1 MRFVSAHAAV
11 RWTRWSPRLVPQLG
25 GVAAGIVAALAL
37 PPVDVSFLVILGVA
51 GGVWSASRTRSPL
64 VAAASGLL
72 FGLGYFGTA
81 LIWSAT
87 FGAGVW
93 LVLVVSQA
101 IFWVPVG
108 WMSWRSRL
116 LSPSRR
122 IMAVASSAVLAEA
135 VRVRVPLGGLEWAQL
150 GVSAHDL
157 PLRDAAG
164 LVGALGLT
172 GLVVAAGMALALVF
186 DRSGGRGR
194 WRPLAATTVVAAV
207 VTLVG
212 GVPWTRSTG
221 TLDVAI
227 VQADAPCPGRAA
239 VDCVGERELLL
250 AQLSSAT
257 AELRSRPDLVV
268 WGEGVLSA
276 TTPEAAGLELG
287 QLSPPLPSPLLV
299 GVTSPTSDGRFFNRN
314 ILFGSDG
321 EVLASYAKRHPVPFG
336 EYVPARRYLGGI
348 AEVGR
353 LVPNDL
359 LAGATPGRLALDDM
373 VLGTVSSWEVSFSRL
388 VRDVG
393 IQPQAVFVLTT
404 QATYGRAA
412 VSDQLLRAAQ
422 LRAAELQRSVV
433 VAATTGR
440 SVVVEADGTLGTP
453 TRLYAS
459 DALEDTVALRSGAT
473 PFARFG
479 DVPILIG
486 ALAGLLVLQ
495 RKRRDVEVETSEPS
509 FAPPLDRPY
518 AGSR

>member
-1 MRFVSAHAAV
+1 MPFLSPDSTVD
-11 RWTRWSPRLVPQLG
+11 WTRLSRHLIPQVG
-25 GVAAGIVAALAL
+25 SAAAGTVAALAL

-51 GGVWSASRTRSPL
+51 GGVWLASGARSPL
-64 VAAASGLL
+64 VAAASGLF
-72 FGLGYFGTA
+72 FGLGHFGTA

-93 LVLVVSQA
+93 LVLAVSQA
-101 IFWVPVG
+101 VFWVPVG

-122 IMAVASSAVLAEA
+122 IVAVASSAVLAEA

-150 GVSAHDL
+150 GVAAHDL
-157 PLRDAAG
+157 PLRHAAG

-172 GLVVAAGMALALVF
+172 GLVVAAAVALTLLF
-186 DRSGGRGR
+186 DPNGGRGR
-194 WRPLAATTVVAAV
+194 WRPLAATIAAASV

-212 GVPWTRSTG
+212 GSPWTRSVG

-239 VDCVGERELLL
+239 VDCPDDREQLL

-257 AELRSRPDLVV
+257 ADLRPRPDLVV

-276 TTPEAAGLELG
+276 ATPEAAGLELG

-299 GVTSPTSDGRFFNRN
+299 GVTSPTSDGRFYNRN
-314 ILFGSDG
+314 ILFSSDG
-321 EVLASYAKRHPVPFG
+321 EVLGSYAKRHPVPFG
-336 EYVPARRYLGGI
+336 EYVPARRYLGGM

-359 LAGATPGRLALDDM
+359 LPGTTPGRLALDDM

-393 IQPQAVFVLTT
+393 IQSQAVFVLTT

-440 SVVVEADGTLGTP
+440 SVVVDADGTLGTS
-453 TRLYAS
+453 TRLYAG
-459 DALEDTVALRSGAT
+459 DVLEDTVDLRSGAT

-486 ALAGLLVLQ
+486 ALAGLLVLG
-495 RKRRDVEVETSEPS
+495 RKRRDVEVETSELS
-509 FAPPLDRPY
+509 FAPPLQRPY
-518 AGSR
+518 VGSR